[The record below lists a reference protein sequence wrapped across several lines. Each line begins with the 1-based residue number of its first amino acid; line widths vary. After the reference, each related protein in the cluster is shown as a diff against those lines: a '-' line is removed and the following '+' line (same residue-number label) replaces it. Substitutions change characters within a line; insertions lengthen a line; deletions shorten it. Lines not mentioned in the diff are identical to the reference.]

1 MTAER
6 SGTGDI
12 RSRLR
17 GFIIDNFMSAGTEQ
31 DLKDDVSLMEEGIM
45 DSTGVLNL
53 VMFIEETFGVQV
65 RDEELVPENLDSIDR
80 LVSFVK
86 RKTGRAH

>member
-6 SGTGDI
+6 SVRDI
-12 RSRLR
+12 RGQLR
-17 GFIIDNFMSAGTEQ
+17 GFIRDNFMSAGSEEGLRD
-31 DLKDDVSLMEEGIM
+31 DLSLMEEGIV

-53 VMFIEETFGVQV
+53 VMFIEETFGIQV

-80 LVSFVK
+80 LVAFVK
-86 RKTGRAH
+86 RKTGRAS